1 MKRHLA
7 LNRKLWRRVR
17 LQVMDRDGWRC
28 QTCGHV
34 GRECDHII
42 ALFKGGPEYDLS
54 NLQCLCKKCHIA
66 KTRLE
71 NRTVLHES
79 QDAWDAFVKEL
90 LLGVV

>member
-7 LNRKLWRRVR
+7 LNRNLWRRVR
-17 LQVMDRDGWRC
+17 LKVMDRDGWRC

-34 GRECDHII
+34 GRECDHITP
-42 ALFKGGPEYDLS
+42 LSKGGAEYDLS
-54 NLQCLCKKCHIA
+54 NLQCLCRTCHIA

-90 LLGVV
+90 LLGMV